1 MPFVVDNS
9 VAMAWC
15 FEDEANPYTESV
27 LDRLQADEAVVP
39 SIWPL
44 EAANVLLLAERRQ
57 RISEADL
64 ARLIVVLRSLPI
76 AVSDISLDAATGG
89 ALSLARANRLT
100 AYDTAYLDL
109 AMREGLPLATQD
121 AELAAAA
128 RRVGVTLVE

>member
-44 EAANVLLLAERRQ
+44 EAANVLLLAERR
-57 RISEADL
+57 
-64 ARLIVVLRSLPI
+64 
-76 AVSDISLDAATGG
+76 
-89 ALSLARANRLT
+89 
-100 AYDTAYLDL
+100 
-109 AMREGLPLATQD
+109 
-121 AELAAAA
+121 
-128 RRVGVTLVE
+128 